1 MLSQVSVSVRP
12 IIHREDLFVI
22 SINQSIM
29 HVSGAAKA
37 FTSLHKFENL
47 N

>member
-12 IIHREDLFVI
+12 IIHRKDVFVI

-29 HVSGAAKA
+29 HVSEAAKA
-37 FTSLHKFENL
+37 LTSLHKFADL

>member
-1 MLSQVSVSVRP
+1 MLSQVSVSVRH
-12 IIHREDLFVI
+12 IIHRKDLIVI

-29 HVSGAAKA
+29 HVSEAAKTL
-37 FTSLHKFENL
+37 TSLHKFADL